1 MIRRPMLSKQV
12 IILVYR
18 SPHNLT

>member
-1 MIRRPMLSKQV
+1 MLSKQV